1 MSALANSIKLLQPPC
16 RPSPLYEIL
25 RNTFSHSGFPRKDG
39 EMSALVLWRR
49 CCTSMVARTLVSI
62 SAQLRRQGDN
72 LIYLA
77 ALLGAPESGLSG
89 GRGWKSANLRL
100 TFAF

>member
-1 MSALANSIKLLQPPC
+1 
-16 RPSPLYEIL
+16 
-25 RNTFSHSGFPRKDG
+25 
-39 EMSALVLWRR
+39 
-49 CCTSMVARTLVSI
+49 MVARTLVSI

-100 TFAF
+100 TFAFNLLMLI